1 MATILLLEDDAL
13 LNEHYTLHLR
23 QAGHVVVPALNS
35 KDVLQLAADNDPD
48 LIITDLIMPDHEGME
63 GIFKIR
69 KVCAVPIVAISVNA
83 TFLKMAASL
92 VQATLLKPVSGDELR
107 ITAEHVMAGKGA
119 KNGL

>member
-1 MATILLLEDDAL
+1 MATIILLEDDPL
-13 LNEHYTLHLR
+13 LNEHYSLHLR
-23 QAGHVVVPALNS
+23 DAGHTVVTAINS
-35 KDVLQLAADNDPD
+35 KDVVQMAADNDPD

-69 KVCAVPIVAISVNA
+69 RVCQVPIVAISVNA

-107 ITAEHVMAGKGA
+107 IMAEHVISGKSMQ
-119 KNGL
+119 NGL

>member
-23 QAGHVVVPALNS
+23 GAGHTVIPAHNS
-35 KDVLQLAADNDPD
+35 KDVVQLAADNDPD
-48 LIITDLIMPDHEGME
+48 LIITDLIMPDHEGLE

-69 KVCAVPIVAISVNA
+69 RVCEVPIMAISVNA

-107 ITAEHVMAGKGA
+107 ITAEHVLAGKSVE
-119 KNGL
+119 NGL